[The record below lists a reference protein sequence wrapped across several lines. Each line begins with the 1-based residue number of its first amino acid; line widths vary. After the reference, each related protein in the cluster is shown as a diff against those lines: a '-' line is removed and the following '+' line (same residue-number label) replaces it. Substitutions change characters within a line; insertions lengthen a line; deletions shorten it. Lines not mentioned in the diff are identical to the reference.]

1 MILTRYSRFMK
12 HRNAVT
18 PCSSFLRLSLYEESE
33 VSKMSGLD
41 EVYDA
46 VEAGVAQERHPVVI
60 SKHRISSKRPF
71 YRDGEKKV
79 RPLRSERSSRLDR
92 LRFATLDTRMAVL
105 CVHHYNRIIQ
115 FPSAWQSRHRRNPS
129 PCSSAREDGHHEGR
143 RNEEIRRRV
152 TVIT

>member
-1 MILTRYSRFMK
+1 MILPRYSRFMK
-12 HRNAVT
+12 HRTAVT

-92 LRFATLDTRMAVL
+92 LRFATLDSWTRHKDGRSMRPPLQLYHTIPFGLA
-105 CVHHYNRIIQ
+105 ISS
-115 FPSAWQSRHRRNPS
+115 PAKSQSMFVCMRR
-129 PCSSAREDGHHEGR
+129 
-143 RNEEIRRRV
+143 
-152 TVIT
+152 